1 MILDDILAYK
11 RKELA
16 KQKARKS
23 LKELS
28 SLCFG
33 LPPVRDFKKALKDKG
48 ISLIAE
54 IKKASPSLGIIREDF
69 DSVSIAKIYEEGGA
83 KAISVLTERKFFQGS
98 LALIK
103 KIKKF
108 TTIPIL
114 CKDFIIDP
122 YQIYQSRL
130 AEADALLLI
139 AGVLEEDKISKFLEL
154 AHSLGMV
161 CLVEVHTEEEL
172 SKVLKTK
179 AEVIGIN
186 NRDLKTFKVDLKV
199 TKDLFKKIPE
209 GRIVVSES
217 GISNYQQVRQLK
229 DLGVDA
235 VLVGETLLKGKD
247 IGKKVRELSSWNEH
261 R

>member
-16 KQKARKS
+16 KQKAKKS

-28 SLCFG
+28 SLYFG

-69 DSVSIAKIYEEGGA
+69 SALSIAKIYEEGGA
-83 KAISVLTERKFFQGS
+83 KAISVLTERKFFQGNLS
-98 LALIK
+98 LIK
-103 KIKKF
+103 EIKKF

-139 AGVLEEDKISKFLEL
+139 AGVLRESKISEFLEL

-235 VLVGETLLKGKD
+235 VLVGETLLKSKD
-247 IGKKVRELSSWNEH
+247 IGKKIRELI
-261 R
+261 RG